1 MNKLATAKKIIKDN
15 FEEGRFGLFNT
26 RNLVGDP
33 MTIIFDREGL
43 RIEICYYYEYFE
55 VFGLSKEEFEELKE
69 YYKKLRKDW

>member
-1 MNKLATAKKIIKDN
+1 MNKLAIAKKIIKDN

-55 VFGLSKEEFEELKE
+55 VFGLSKEEFEELKK
-69 YYKKLRKDW
+69 YYKQLKKDW

>member
-26 RNLVGDP
+26 RNLVGDT

-43 RIEICYYYEYFE
+43 RIEMCYYYEYFE

-69 YYKKLRKDW
+69 YYKSLGN

>member
-43 RIEICYYYEYFE
+43 RIEMCYYYEYFE

>member
-69 YYKKLRKDW
+69 YYKKLRKDR

>member
-55 VFGLSKEEFEELKE
+55 VFGLSKEDFEELKE